1 MASEIKSNVD
11 NCDYNQGMKCNAD
24 SIKVNMQV
32 NREEVCSADATYCET
47 FETREC

>member
-1 MASEIKSNVD
+1 MSSEVNCNVD
-11 NCDYNQGMKCNAD
+11 NCAYYQGMKCSAN

-32 NREEVCSADATYCET
+32 NREEVCSPEVTYCET